1 MVALLSACGAD
12 DDAPAPIPADIGRPC
27 PSVDEL
33 APNVTT
39 LLREGRLPAVRRL
52 LGETLDPAQ
61 LTGVLDAALRVI
73 RALPGDDLGA
83 LLDLLASERLAPGL
97 DLFAGL
103 LDYAATHGPSGGVD
117 TALLAKLSALV
128 QHCASGPLY
137 STLDAVLSSPDVLS
151 LAEPLRATLAQP
163 EIRTLLGE
171 AGALNREHLAAF
183 LCNLQA
189 ALVRPGA
196 DPGQSIRALVD
207 TVSGLTDLLS
217 RPPASTVVEGGIAL
231 LSPDGAVF
239 PPVRDLLCCDLYGL
253 PTCPDATAQ
262 SPPRDAPP
270 VFVYLAYDVFLQRP
284 ETLDAA
290 LALLADRALT
300 DRLAPLVGVV
310 RTLGADPDVR
320 QAVTRLLTTVL
331 DPVVAAE
338 LLPELRLLLEVGAW
352 HEALRLVD
360 ALLSSCPPE
369 PDGMASGMDR

>member
-1 MVALLSACGAD
+1 MFALGGLLTACGAD
-12 DDAPAPIPADIGRPC
+12 EDAAAPTPADIGRPC
-27 PSVDEL
+27 PGVDAL
-33 APNVTT
+33 APNLTT

-52 LGETLDPAQ
+52 LGETLDQSQ
-61 LTGVLDAALRVI
+61 LTAVLDAALRVI
-73 RALPGDDLGA
+73 RALPGDELTA
-83 LLDLLASERLAPGL
+83 LHDLLASERLAPAL
-97 DLFAGL
+97 ELFAGL
-103 LDYAATHGPSGGVD
+103 LDYAATNGPDGGVD
-117 TALLAKLSALV
+117 AALLGELSALV

-137 STLDAVLSSPDVLS
+137 ATLDAVLSGPEVLA

-163 EIRTLLGE
+163 EIRALLSE

-189 ALVRPGA
+189 ALIRPGA
-196 DPGQSIRALVD
+196 DPGQSIRSLAD
-207 TVSGLTDLLS
+207 TVGGLTDLLA
-217 RPPASTVVEGGIAL
+217 RPPASTVVEGVIAL
-231 LSPDGAVF
+231 LSPTGVVF

-262 SPPRDAPP
+262 STPRVAPP

-290 LALLADRALT
+290 LSLLADRALT
-300 DRLAPLVGVV
+300 DQLAPAVDVL

-338 LLPELRLLLEVGAW
+338 LLPELRLLLDVGAW
-352 HEALRLVD
+352 NEALRLVD
-360 ALLSSCPPE
+360 ALLSSCPPTM
-369 PDGMASGMDR
+369 PGGDL